1 MSLGDGDAAKISLIS
16 KDNKKQRGFQKDQ
29 NPDFIFTL
37 NNRVFII
44 DANDL
49 MISYNISMPIKVEEH
64 VWSQDQ
70 QNYLTT
76 GKYCTIHTSCILN
89 NN

>member
-1 MSLGDGDAAKISLIS
+1 MSLGDGDAAKISLIR

-44 DANDL
+44 D
-49 MISYNISMPIKVEEH
+49 Y
-64 VWSQDQ
+64 
-70 QNYLTT
+70 
-76 GKYCTIHTSCILN
+76 
-89 NN
+89 